1 MVLCQVDRLYTG
13 PQDSD
18 IAAHMR
24 AANPA
29 GPLVVHIAK
38 LFPKSDCSAFDA
50 FGRILSG
57 SIKPGDRVRSP
68 PRHFFPCHYVRQA
81 LLRHD
86 VSLSGAGDRSKQKR
100 KHLLRTAHVT

>member
-1 MVLCQVDRLYTG
+1 MQVERLYTG

-24 AANPA
+24 ACNPA
-29 GPLVVHIAK
+29 GPLVVHISK

-57 SIKPGDRVRSP
+57 SVKPGDRVRHLSCLATSITYCI
-68 PRHFFPCHYVRQA
+68 R
-81 LLRHD
+81 LLNNPNIHSIRM
-86 VSLSGAGDRSKQKR
+86 
-100 KHLLRTAHVT
+100 

>member
-1 MVLCQVDRLYTG
+1 MSHLRVPAGSFQVERLYTG

-18 IAAHMR
+18 IAEHMR
-24 AANPA
+24 ACNPK

-57 SIKPGDRVRSP
+57 TIKRGDRARSS
-68 PRHFFPCHYVRQA
+68 
-81 LLRHD
+81 LLWLECCIWAC
-86 VSLSGAGDRSKQKR
+86 V
-100 KHLLRTAHVT
+100 

>member
-1 MVLCQVDRLYTG
+1 MISYPQSANVCLLLQVERLYTG

-18 IAAHMR
+18 IAEHMR
-24 AANPA
+24 ACNPK

-57 SIKPGDRVRSP
+57 TIKRGDR
-68 PRHFFPCHYVRQA
+68 A
-81 LLRHD
+81 
-86 VSLSGAGDRSKQKR
+86 SLSNYTAWTHRCCS
-100 KHLLRTAHVT
+100 LRQLTLVLDNT